1 MMPPNLQQM
10 VMNMAKSRMG
20 NNPVLKN
27 AVQMAE
33 KGDSAWLENLAR
45 NLCKENN
52 IDVDKAISQ
61 VKSQFGIK

>member
-1 MMPPNLQQM
+1 MMPPNFQQM
-10 VMNMAKSRMG
+10 IMNMAKSRMG

-27 AVQMAE
+27 AIQMAE
-33 KGDSAWLENLAR
+33 NGDSAGLENLAR

-52 IDVDKAISQ
+52 IDVDKAVNQ

>member
-1 MMPPNLQQM
+1 MMPPNFQKM
-10 VMNMAKSRMG
+10 IMNLAKSRMG

-27 AVQMAE
+27 AIQMAE
-33 KGDSAWLENLAR
+33 KGDRAGLENLAR

-52 IDVDKAISQ
+52 IDVDQAISQ

>member
-27 AVQMAE
+27 AIHMAE
-33 KGDSAWLENLAR
+33 KGDSAGLENLAR

-52 IDVDKAISQ
+52 IDVDQAISR
-61 VKSQFGIK
+61 VKNQFGIK

>member
-1 MMPPNLQQM
+1 
-10 VMNMAKSRMG
+10 MAKSRMG

-27 AVQMAE
+27 ARQMAE
-33 KGDSAWLENLAR
+33 KGDSAGLENLAR

-52 IDVDKAISQ
+52 IDVDQAISQ

>member
-10 VMNMAKSRMG
+10 VMNMAKSHMG

-27 AVQMAE
+27 AIQMAE
-33 KGDSAWLENLAR
+33 KGDSAGLENLAR

-52 IDVDKAISQ
+52 IDVDKAINQ
-61 VKSQFGIK
+61 IKNQFGIK

>member
-1 MMPPNLQQM
+1 MTPPNIQQM
-10 VMNMAKSRMG
+10 VINMAKSRMG
-20 NNPVLKN
+20 DNPVLKN
-27 AVQMAE
+27 AIQMAE
-33 KGDSAWLENLAR
+33 KGDSAGLESLAR

>member
-27 AVQMAE
+27 AIQMAE
-33 KGDSAWLENLAR
+33 NGDSAGLENLAR

-52 IDVDKAISQ
+52 IDVDKAINQ

>member
-1 MMPPNLQQM
+1 MMPPNFQQM
-10 VMNMAKSRMG
+10 IMNMAKSRMG

-27 AVQMAE
+27 AIQMAE
-33 KGDSAWLENLAR
+33 NGDSAGLENLAR

-52 IDVDKAISQ
+52 IDVDKAINQ

>member
-1 MMPPNLQQM
+1 MMPPNFQQII
-10 VMNMAKSRMG
+10 MNMAKIRIG

-27 AVQMAE
+27 AIQMAE
-33 KGDSAWLENLAR
+33 KGDSAGLESLAR

-52 IDVDKAISQ
+52 IDVDKAVSQ

>member
-1 MMPPNLQQM
+1 MMPPNFQQM
-10 VMNMAKSRMG
+10 IMNLAKSRMG

-27 AVQMAE
+27 AIQMAE
-33 KGDSAWLENLAR
+33 KGDRAGLENLAR

-52 IDVDKAISQ
+52 IDVDQAISQ

>member
-1 MMPPNLQQM
+1 MMPPNFQQM
-10 VMNMAKSRMG
+10 IMNMAKSRMG

-27 AVQMAE
+27 AIQMVE
-33 KGDSAWLENLAR
+33 KGDSAGLENLAR

-52 IDVDKAISQ
+52 IDVDQAISR

>member
-1 MMPPNLQQM
+1 MMPPNFQQM
-10 VMNMAKSRMG
+10 IMNMAKNRMG

-27 AVQMAE
+27 AIQMAE
-33 KGDSAWLENLAR
+33 NGDSAGLENLAR

-52 IDVDKAISQ
+52 IDVNKAINQ

>member
-27 AVQMAE
+27 AIQMAE
-33 KGDSAWLENLAR
+33 KGDSDGLENLAR

-52 IDVDKAISQ
+52 IDVDKAVSQ
-61 VKSQFGIK
+61 VKNQFGIK

>member
-27 AVQMAE
+27 AVQMSE
-33 KGDSAWLENLAR
+33 KGDSAGLENLAR

>member
-10 VMNMAKSRMG
+10 VMNMAKIRIG

-27 AVQMAE
+27 AIQMAE
-33 KGDSAWLENLAR
+33 KGDSAGLENLAR

-52 IDVDKAISQ
+52 IDVDQAISR
-61 VKSQFGIK
+61 VKNQFGIK

>member
-1 MMPPNLQQM
+1 MMPPNFQQM
-10 VMNMAKSRMG
+10 IMNMAKSRMG

-27 AVQMAE
+27 AIQMAE
-33 KGDSAWLENLAR
+33 KGDSAGLENLAR

-52 IDVDKAISQ
+52 IDVDQAINQ

>member
-27 AVQMAE
+27 AIKMAE
-33 KGDSAWLENLAR
+33 KGDSAGLENLAR

>member
-1 MMPPNLQQM
+1 MMPPNFQQM
-10 VMNMAKSRMG
+10 IMNMAKSRMG

-27 AVQMAE
+27 AIQMAE
-33 KGDSAWLENLAR
+33 NGDSAGLENLAR

-52 IDVDKAISQ
+52 IDVNKAINQ